1 MSKVEWVGGGGA
13 KELMDP
19 NQKYLVEVSCM
30 VED

>member
-1 MSKVEWVGGGGA
+1 MSKVEWVGGGA